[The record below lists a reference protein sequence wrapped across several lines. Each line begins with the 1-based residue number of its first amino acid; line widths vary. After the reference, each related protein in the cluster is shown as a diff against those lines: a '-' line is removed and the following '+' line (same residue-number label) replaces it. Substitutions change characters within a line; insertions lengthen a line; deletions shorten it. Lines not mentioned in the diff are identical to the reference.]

1 MVTQYSTYDK
11 LCGRSQY
18 IATILNN
25 FEYIEMNN
33 FEYIEMNN
41 FEYIEMNNFEY
52 IEMNIQQLEDAS
64 PSHRVRAVLTALADN
79 EITKILDSTSKVC

>member
-41 FEYIEMNNFEY
+41 FEYIEMN
-52 IEMNIQQLEDAS
+52 IQQLEDAS
-64 PSHRVRAVLTALADN
+64 PSHRVREVLTALADN

>member
-33 FEYIEMNN
+33 FEYIEMN
-41 FEYIEMNNFEY
+41 
-52 IEMNIQQLEDAS
+52 IQQLEDAS
-64 PSHRVRAVLTALADN
+64 PSHRVREVLTALADN

>member
-18 IATILNN
+18 IATIL
-25 FEYIEMNN
+25 NN